1 MYVHPIVVVVP
12 KVLEVLCSASMTP
25 YEHLKTQ
32 QALVK
37 SFAELLDFVLSFDD
51 CKMCNPNIQNDLSYY
66 RRTMSRSRV
75 SGHWDQRHGLPDSPC
90 GRESFDLSDEV
101 ANLMSLFY
109 AHSSPMLN
117 VLSEITSKFLVN
129 NKDIDYL
136 SVTEILSTIAKVCM
150 KMIENR
156 NFYERFE
163 KKEET
168 MFFILRV
175 MVGVIILYDHVH
187 PSGVFVKSSL
197 IDVKCAIRVLKD
209 QPTSE
214 SLMNALRFT
223 TRHLNDPST
232 PKQIRAMLA

>member
-1 MYVHPIVVVVP
+1 
-12 KVLEVLCSASMTP
+12 MTP
-25 YEHLKTQ
+25 YEHLRTQ

-37 SFAELLDFVLSFDD
+37 SFAELLDFVLSFDEA
-51 CKMCNPNIQNDLSYY
+51 KMCTPSIQNDLSFY
-66 RRTMSRSRV
+66 RRTMSRSRI
-75 SGHWDQRHGLPDSPC
+75 SMHWSSEQRDGLPDSPS
-90 GRESFDLSDEV
+90 GRESFQLPDDV
-101 ANLMSLFY
+101 ANHMSLFY
-109 AHSSPMLN
+109 AHSSPMLH

-129 NKDIDYL
+129 NRDIDYV
-136 SVTEILSTIAKVCM
+136 SVTEILSTMAKVCL

-156 NFYERFE
+156 NFSERFDR
-163 KKEET
+163 KEET

-197 IDVKCAIRVLKD
+197 IDVKNSVRVLKE

-214 SLMNALRFT
+214 SLMNALRYT
-223 TRHLNDPST
+223 TRHLKESST